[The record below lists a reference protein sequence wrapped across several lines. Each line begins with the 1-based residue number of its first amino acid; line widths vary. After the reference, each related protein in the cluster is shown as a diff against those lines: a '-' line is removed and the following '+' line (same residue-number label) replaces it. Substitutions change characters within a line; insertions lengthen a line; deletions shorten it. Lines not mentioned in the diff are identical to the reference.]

1 LVRLRVTFFG
11 ADFDSSASTADALD
25 AGARRDGL
33 ALDAF
38 GAGSA
43 VFFLG
48 LLRVAD
54 RLAKDHDSYPAPPA
68 EKQAH

>member
-1 LVRLRVTFFG
+1 LLRLRVTFFG
-11 ADFDSSASTADALD
+11 GDSGSTGAAAFA
-25 AGARRDGL
+25 AGARRDDF

-68 EKQAH
+68 EQQAH